1 MRKAFLFFL
10 CLILLVS
17 LIPTVSAEPAISVDI
32 TADTQ
37 FGGTGYG
44 SFDFLADKN
53 IDSYQTSSGNA
64 AITLSN
70 PQGIAGIY
78 ILFDLEYG
86 CYTITDEDSGKQITA
101 GTYSILHEYV
111 DLSAAFGFV
120 PTEITL
126 DFANGSVRL
135 SEIYVFSGSDVP
147 DFVQKWNAP
156 LEGGADIVLFS
167 THGDDEQLFFAGLLP
182 LYAKAKG
189 CRVQVVYLTD
199 HRNLTNVRTHEML
212 NGLWAVGTTAYPVF
226 GSFADF
232 RIDDLE
238 DSYSAFENTYGTS
251 RQELQGFV
259 VEQIRRFKPLVAVGH
274 DPNGEY
280 GHGMHMVYTDLL
292 VKSLEMTNDPACFPE
307 SAEKYGTWELPK
319 LYLHLYEE
327 NPIVIDYDQPMEV
340 FDGLSAFQVTQ
351 QYGFP
356 CHKSQ
361 QWTWFYGWIYGKNEQ
376 ITKASQIKT
385 YNPSNFGLYHSTV
398 GEDVEKNDFL
408 ENVTT
413 YAEQERLEQERLEQ
427 ERLEQE
433 RLEQERLEQERLEQ
447 ERLEQERLEQ
457 ERLEQERLEQER
469 LEKEQQEK
477 NQSSQKGLTQQQKK
491 ALIPAAILL
500 ALLLIVLAAALKR
513 LSKQKRTKK

>member
-10 CLILLVS
+10 CLVLLIG
-17 LIPTVSAEPAISVDI
+17 LIPSVSAEPETSADI

-37 FGGTGYG
+37 FSGTGYS
-44 SFDFLADKN
+44 SFAFLSDKN
-53 IDSYQTSSGNA
+53 IDTYKTSSGNTS
-64 AITLSN
+64 ITLSN
-70 PQGIAGIY
+70 TTGIASLY

-86 CYTITDEDSGKQITA
+86 SYTITDADSGKQITA
-101 GTYSILHEYV
+101 GTHSILHEYV
-111 DLSAAFGFV
+111 DLSAAFGFM

-135 SEIYVFSGSDVP
+135 SEIYVFSGTDVP
-147 DFVQKWNAP
+147 DFVQKWNPP

-199 HRNLTNVRTHEML
+199 HRNDTNTRIHEMV
-212 NGLWAVGTTAYPVF
+212 NGLWAVGVTAYPVF
-226 GSFADF
+226 GGFADF

-238 DSYSAFENTYGTS
+238 KSYAEFQNRYGTS
-251 RQELQGFV
+251 KEELQGFV
-259 VEQIRRFKPLVAVGH
+259 VEQIRRFKPQVAIGH
-274 DPNGEY
+274 DIQGEY
-280 GHGMHMVYTDLL
+280 GHGQHIVYTDLL
-292 VKSLEMTNDPACFPE
+292 INALDITGNPEYFPE
-307 SAEKYGTWELPK
+307 SAEKYGTWEIPK

-327 NPIVIDYDQPMEV
+327 NPITIDYDQPLDV
-340 FDGLSAFQVTQ
+340 FEGLSAFQVTQ

-361 QWTWFYGWIYGKNEQ
+361 HWTWFYRWIYGNNGE

-385 YNPSNFGLYHSTV
+385 YNPSYFGLYHSTV

-408 ENVTT
+408 ENIVT

-477 NQSSQKGLTQQQKK
+477 NQASQGFLTDPQKK
-491 ALIPAAILL
+491 ALVPAIIILALLL
-500 ALLLIVLAAALKR
+500 ALLAVTLKQ
-513 LSKQKRTKK
+513 LSRRKKTKK